1 MKYDITSLKR
11 KMLVKYPFF
20 GNVIANTEYRE
31 DETIPTAE
39 TDGEAIYYNP
49 FFLESLEPLEQVFV
63 LAHEVCHIAFN
74 HILRSF
80 DKDSDTWNIAT
91 DAVINCLLKR
101 DGLKIIPGAIDMP
114 EAINYD
120 AEEFYEILLK
130 KQNKQKS
137 GQDNH
142 KKWGKGK
149 SNPDNKKSIDS
160 ERNFEEKDLNE
171 TINNQDELNEFQE
184 MGEQEAFDKNR
195 EEKKRQLEEF
205 KEEIKNKSNNCGNG
219 TNSITR
225 NTNDIGIAKPLIDWR
240 YILRDTTNFDVDYS
254 YRNATIEDGVITSHL
269 EEIPTPEVEIVLDTS
284 GSINEDLLK
293 SFLKECK
300 NILTCSRLKIGC
312 FDTKFYG
319 FKEINQVEDIDN
331 MKFVGG
337 GGTDFNV
344 AVHAF
349 TRRVEN
355 KIIFTDGEAETPKMS
370 LDVIWI
376 VFGNKEIN
384 PKGGKVFYI
393 DEEMLTKAENK
404 IKRLIKK

>member
-1 MKYDITSLKR
+1 MKYDIKALKR

-20 GNVIANTEYRE
+20 GNVIANTEYCE
-31 DETIPTAE
+31 DETVPTAE
-39 TDGEAIYYNP
+39 TDGEKVYYNP
-49 FFLESLEPLEQVFV
+49 YFLESLEPLEQVFV
-63 LAHEVCHIAFN
+63 LAHEICHIAFN
-74 HILRSF
+74 HIIRSF
-80 DKDSDTWNIAT
+80 NKDSDTWNIAT

-130 KQNKQKS
+130 KQNKKQ
-137 GQDNH
+137 GGHDNH
-142 KKWGKGK
+142 KKWGIGKIKSNEKGK
-149 SNPDNKKSIDS
+149 NSSQGHD
-160 ERNFEEKDLNE
+160 EEKDDDKKAKDQNQSNE
-171 TINNQDELNEFQE
+171 LAE
-184 MGEQEAFDKNR
+184 MGEQEAFNQNQ
-195 EEKKRQLEEF
+195 EEKERQLEEF
-205 KEEIKNKSNNCGNG
+205 KEEIKSKAKACGNE
-219 TNSITR
+219 TRSITR
-225 NTNDIGIAKPLIDWR
+225 NTTDIGVANPLIDWR

-254 YRNATIEDGVITSHL
+254 YKNATIEDGVVTSHL
-269 EEIPTPEVEIVLDTS
+269 EEMPVPEVEIVLDTS
-284 GSINEDLLK
+284 GSINEPLLK

-300 NILTCSRLKIGC
+300 NILMCSKLKIGC

-319 FKEINQVEDIDN
+319 FTDINQPEDIDN

-349 TRRVEN
+349 TRRVDN
-355 KIIFTDGEAETPKMS
+355 KILFTDGEAEAPKMP

-384 PKGGKVFYI
+384 PKGGKVFYV
-393 DEEMLTKAENK
+393 DEEKLTKEEQGK
-404 IKRLIKK
+404 KLIKK